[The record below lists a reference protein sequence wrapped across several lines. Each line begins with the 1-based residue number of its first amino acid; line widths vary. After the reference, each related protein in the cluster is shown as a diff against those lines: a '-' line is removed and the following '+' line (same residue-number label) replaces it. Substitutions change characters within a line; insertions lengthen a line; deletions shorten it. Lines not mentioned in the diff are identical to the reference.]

1 MKIKA
6 IVASVGML
14 ALLGACDTMSE
25 YGNKMSESM
34 SEFGSSVK
42 SAFVSD
48 DGEGTKYVVY
58 FKSNSTDLT
67 GGDGITKGDLPVF
80 LDVHGQDLGPEVT
93 VLTVQ
98 GTEAVEVPV
107 EFVKVEGSSF
117 TELEGIAKLMDGEG
131 GIAFN
136 FDTSHDSRFFTFPVR
151 PLPYSPGAAPEVE
164 TGLIPYTGGVLLFV
178 PLDALE
184 FKGIQGCVIHDP
196 GPVLGLFQVL
206 GEGKFKVRRQR
217 LSHG

>member
-67 GGDGITKGDLPVF
+67 QGSEAAMSDAMK
-80 LDVHGQDLGPEVT
+80 
-93 VLTVQ
+93 TVQ
-98 GTEAVEVPV
+98 DGNVGKARIIAYTDSRGSLKYNQQLSMRRAESIKQKLSSAGLSSVEVSGAG
-107 EFVKVEGSSF
+107 EVKGGSD
-117 TELEGIAKLMDGEG
+117 AMGESARRAE
-131 GIAFN
+131 I
-136 FDTSHDSRFFTFPVR
+136 
-151 PLPYSPGAAPEVE
+151 Y
-164 TGLIPYTGGVLLFV
+164 LI
-178 PLDALE
+178 
-184 FKGIQGCVIHDP
+184 K
-196 GPVLGLFQVL
+196 
-206 GEGKFKVRRQR
+206 
-217 LSHG
+217 

>member
-58 FKSNSTDLT
+58 FKSNSTELT
-67 GGDGITKGDLPVF
+67 PGSESTMSDAMSSIKDGKAAKARVIAYTDSRGSPKYNQQLSMRRAESIKQKLSSAGLSSV
-80 LDVHGQDLGPEVT
+80 DVSGAGEM
-93 VLTVQ
+93 Q
-98 GTEAVEVPV
+98 G
-107 EFVKVEGSSF
+107 GSS
-117 TELEGIAKLMDGEG
+117 ASGESARRAE
-131 GIAFN
+131 I
-136 FDTSHDSRFFTFPVR
+136 
-151 PLPYSPGAAPEVE
+151 Y
-164 TGLIPYTGGVLLFV
+164 LI
-178 PLDALE
+178 
-184 FKGIQGCVIHDP
+184 K
-196 GPVLGLFQVL
+196 
-206 GEGKFKVRRQR
+206 
-217 LSHG
+217 